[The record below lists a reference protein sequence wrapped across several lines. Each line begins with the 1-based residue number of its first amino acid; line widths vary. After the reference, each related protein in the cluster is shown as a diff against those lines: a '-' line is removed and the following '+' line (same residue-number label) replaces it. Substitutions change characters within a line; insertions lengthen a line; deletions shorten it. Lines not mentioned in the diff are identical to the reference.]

1 MKICLISREYPP
13 DTGWGGIGTFT
24 QHLAKGLVDIGHEVD
39 VVSLAKNK
47 AGHSVDGKI
56 RIHRVEPYLQDA
68 DLGLLARAMPYSRYV
83 ISTSAALWRQCLS
96 LHQARPFDVI
106 DTPELLAEG
115 FFPAISKIAPL
126 VIRLY
131 TPHSKFI
138 AEKLHNVSPSF
149 DHEMVA
155 MVERMAMLYADAI
168 TSPSKDLARYVSAD
182 LNFPLEKITLI
193 ANPIDASVFSPIGP
207 KAIEVSN
214 QLKVLFIGRL
224 EGRKGIKY
232 LIRAV
237 PTIVKQVPEAHFY
250 IVGDD
255 TKTAEGQTSVLA
267 ELKEFIR
274 QSQCQSSVTF
284 IDRVPLS
291 ELPAYYRSA
300 DVCVVPS
307 LYDNSPYAC
316 LEAMSC
322 GKPVI
327 GTTSGGTKEYLVD
340 GESGLLVEPKNSEAI
355 ALAVIRLLAEA
366 NERKRIGDN
375 ARLRVLDKYQRAEI
389 ARQTAA
395 LYEQAISTFQ
405 TVEPRPLYT
414 RSTADI
420 LLDTD
425 MVTGGLNT
433 MLHELLWQWSI
444 RYRLANFVHSLKT
457 RPRYFIAEN
466 LLRAVKTLLPNIEKS
481 SGAISAPVRWL
492 ERQVLLKQEQIVQA
506 TKAETVTSN
515 STSK

>member
-1 MKICLISREYPP
+1 MKVCLISREYPP

-24 QHLAKGLVDIGHEVD
+24 HHLAKGLEQLGHEID
-39 VVSLAKNK
+39 VISLAKNG
-47 AGHSVDGKI
+47 ASTSADGKI
-56 RIHRVEPYLQDA
+56 RIHRVEPCLADA

-83 ISTSAALWRQCLS
+83 LSTSAALWRKCLE
-96 LHQARPFDVI
+96 LQAERAFDVI

-115 FFPAISKIAPL
+115 IFPALSKSAPL

-149 DHEMVA
+149 DHQMVA
-155 MVERMAMLYADAI
+155 LVERIAMLYADAI
-168 TSPSKDLARYVSAD
+168 TSPSKDLAQYVASD
-182 LNFPLEKITLI
+182 LNYPLEKIALI
-193 ANPIDASVFSPIGP
+193 ANPIDATVFSPEGDKSLESP
-207 KAIEVSN
+207 G

-232 LIRAV
+232 LIEAV
-237 PTIVKQVPEAHFY
+237 PPILKAVPKAHFY

-255 TKTAEGQTSVLA
+255 TKTGDGQTSVLA
-267 ELKEFIR
+267 ELKEFIA
-274 QSQCQSSVTF
+274 QADCQDSVTF
-284 IDRVPLS
+284 ISRVPLT

-327 GTTSGGTKEYLVD
+327 GTTSGGTKEYLID
-340 GESGLLVEPKNSEAI
+340 GESGLLVEPKSSS
-355 ALAVIRLLAEA
+355 ALAQAIIRLLTNEAE
-366 NERKRIGDN
+366 RRRIGEN
-375 ARLRVLDKYQRAEI
+375 ARQRVLAQYQRTEI
-389 ARQTAA
+389 ARQTSE
-395 LYEQAISTFQ
+395 LYKQAIFAFNSL
-405 TVEPRPLYT
+405 EPKPLY
-414 RSTADI
+414 SKDSCDMLADMNK
-420 LLDTD
+420 L
-425 MVTGGLNT
+425 TGGANT

-444 RYRLANFVHSLKT
+444 RYRIANFLHSLRT

-466 LLRAVKTLLPNIEKS
+466 ILKVINALLPEVAKS
-481 SGAISAPVRWL
+481 SSNLATPVRWL
-492 ERQVLLKQEQIVQA
+492 EQQVLSKQTQIAQA
-506 TKAETVTSN
+506 NRIETIGSSTTS
-515 STSK
+515 

>member
-24 QHLAKGLVDIGHEVD
+24 HHLAKGLIDIGHEVD

-47 AGHSVDGKI
+47 AGYTLDGKI
-56 RIHRVEPYLQDA
+56 RIHRVKPYLQDA
-68 DLGLLARAMPYSRYV
+68 DLGLLARAMPYTRYV
-83 ISTSAALWRQCLS
+83 ISTSAALWRQCLA
-96 LHQARPFDVI
+96 LHQERPFDVI

-149 DHEMVA
+149 DHETVA
-155 MVERMAMLYADAI
+155 MVERIAMLYADAI
-168 TSPSKDLARYVSAD
+168 TSPSKDLAQYVAYD
-182 LNFPLEKITLI
+182 LNLPLEKITLI
-193 ANPIDASVFSPIGP
+193 ANPIDASVFSPVGV
-207 KAIEVSN
+207 KAIEKPD

-232 LIRAV
+232 LIEAV
-237 PTIVKQVPEAHFY
+237 PTVLNQVPDVHFY

-255 TKTAEGQTSVLA
+255 TKTAQGQTSVLA
-267 ELKEFIR
+267 ELQQFI
-274 QSQCQSSVTF
+274 SQAKCQASVTF
-284 IDRVPLS
+284 IDRLPLT

-340 GESGLLVEPKNSEAI
+340 GESGLLVEPKNAEAI
-355 ALAVIRLLAEA
+355 AAALIRLLTDA
-366 NERKRIGDN
+366 NERNRIGDN
-375 ARLRVLDKYQRAEI
+375 ARQRVLDKYQRAEI

-395 LYEQAISTFQ
+395 LYERATFSYQ
-405 TVEPRPLYT
+405 TIKPKPVYT
-414 RSTADI
+414 KPVRDI
-420 LLDTD
+420 LSDTD
-425 MVTGGLNT
+425 KLTASLNA
-433 MLHELLWQWSI
+433 MLHELLWHWSI
-444 RYRLANFVHSLKT
+444 RYRLANFIHSLKT

-466 LLRAVKTLLPNIEKS
+466 LLKAVKTFMPNIDKS
-481 SGAISAPVRWL
+481 NGVISAPIRWL
-492 ERQVLLKQEQIVQA
+492 ERQVILKQDQIVQS
-506 TKAETVTSN
+506 TKVETAIS
-515 STSK
+515 STTLK